1 MVTAGS
7 AASQQRHPV
16 PEQPVRLAKAGRVP
30 AGSIPGG
37 RVVVVVRTRLANHS
51 AFINQGK

>member
-1 MVTAGS
+1 M
-7 AASQQRHPV
+7 